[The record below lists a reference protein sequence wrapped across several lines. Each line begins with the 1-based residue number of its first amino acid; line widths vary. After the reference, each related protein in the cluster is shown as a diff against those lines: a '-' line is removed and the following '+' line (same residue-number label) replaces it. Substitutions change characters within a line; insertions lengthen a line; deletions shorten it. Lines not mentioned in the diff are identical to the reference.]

1 MNLSGSEPQL
11 NIRQKQAV
19 GYSNGTLLIV
29 AGAGTGKTTVITKR
43 IVQLIKNNKTKPEE
57 ILALTFTDKAAGEMR
72 DRVEKLLQDGYID
85 LWISTFHSFADRILR
100 TYGLDIGL
108 STDFRLLG
116 QTGAWL
122 LVNQNLHKFNLD
134 YYKPLGNPTKFIHAL
149 LSHFSRCK
157 DEGIE
162 PKDYLKYSDD
172 LRLNLD
178 NMPIGSKSVKSKDKA
193 GLASLQQEGDR
204 IKEIAEAYHTYQ
216 RLLLENNYLDFGD
229 LINYCLKLFEQ
240 RLAILEKYR
249 QQFKYIL
256 VDEFQDTNW
265 SQYELVKLLAF
276 PRNNITVCADDDQS
290 IYAWRGSSFNN
301 VLQFRK
307 DYPKV
312 KEIVLIEN
320 YRSLQNILDLSYKFI
335 QLNNPNRLEYQLNDV
350 KEISKDAQR
359 KGMDLKKF
367 KKINKRLK
375 AVKTE
380 EGVIQYLP
388 CGTKEQEMQE
398 VINKIIEI
406 FNKGKDT
413 ILNDF
418 AILCRTNEAA
428 NNFSRA
434 LELSDIP
441 HQFLSSK
448 GLYSRPIIL
457 DIISY
462 FRLLDNY
469 YEDSSMYRILNIP
482 CFGILIEDIAKI
494 SQYSS
499 RKSCSIYESLQQL
512 PLIFGISQESQ
523 QKFNAILVLIKKYSV
538 IAQQKNISEV
548 FVSFL
553 QDSGYLDF
561 LVKDKKQVKQNLD
574 LINQF
579 YDKIK
584 QFEEE
589 QYSPKLRDFVQQIDM
604 ELQSGEE
611 GLLRFNPEE
620 GPDTVKIMTIH
631 SAKGL
636 EFKYVF
642 LVNLVDKRFP
652 TIERKEPIEIPE
664 SLVKE
669 VIPEGN
675 VHLQEERRLFYVGM
689 TRAKQGLFFFS
700 AKDYGQARDKKP
712 SRFLMECGLTETNYK
727 SKITNSKFTPTPNF
741 GVGARITNPKLQIPN
756 KFQTSSKSQD
766 SRPHRYA
773 SLAKRSGR
781 AGFKGYAIPDHFS
794 FTQLAAFE
802 KCPLQYK
809 FAHILRLPVRGKAA
823 FTFGKA
829 MHNTLFEF
837 VGRIAKGNNVAQ
849 KQLFFSNSPEEN
861 SGETRRR
868 PAQIAFDD
876 LLKIYK
882 QNWKDEWYENEKQ
895 KKEYYEQGKKSL
907 KIFYDKFIKTKPR
920 IKFIQDSPALE
931 QGFNLK
937 IGDNI
942 LIGKIDRIDATEDG
956 VEIIDYKTGSAKTE
970 LKAEEKMQLLIYQ
983 IAAEEVL
990 GLKPKKLTYYYLED
1004 GSAVSFLGKDKDKEN
1019 AKKKILEAIKK
1030 IEDSNF
1036 NPTPGWQCKY
1046 CDFKNICEFRK
1057 L

>member
-1 MNLSGSEPQL
+1 MNLSASESHL
-11 NIRQKQAV
+11 NIQQKQAV
-19 GYSNGTLLIV
+19 AFGNGPLLIV
-29 AGAGTGKTTVITKR
+29 AGAGTGKTTVITQR
-43 IVQLIKNNKTKPEE
+43 IAELIKNSKAKPEE

-72 DRVEKLLQDGYID
+72 ERVEKLLPDGYID

-108 STDFRLLG
+108 STDFRLLD

-122 LVNQNLHKFNLD
+122 LLRQNLDKFNLD
-134 YYKPLGNPTKFIHAL
+134 YYRPLGNPTKFIHAL

-178 NMPIGSKSVKSKDKA
+178 NMPVGSKSVKSKDKA

-204 IKEIAEAYHTYQ
+204 IKEIAETYHTYQ
-216 RLLLENNYLDFGD
+216 QLLLENNYLDFGD

-240 RLAILEKYR
+240 RPKILEKFR
-249 QQFKYIL
+249 EQFKYIL

-276 PRNNITVCADDDQS
+276 PNNNITVCADDDQS
-290 IYAWRGSSFNN
+290 IYRFRGSSFNN

-307 DYPKV
+307 DYPNA

-335 QLNNPNRLEYQLNDV
+335 QLNNPNRLECHLNDV
-350 KEISKDAQR
+350 KEISKNAQR

-367 KKINKRLK
+367 KKINKQLK
-375 AVKTE
+375 AVKIDK
-380 EGVIQYLP
+380 GVIQYLSS
-388 CGTKEQEMQE
+388 GTADQEIQV

-406 FNKGKDT
+406 FNKEKDT
-413 ILNDF
+413 GFNDF
-418 AILCRTNEAA
+418 AILCRTNETA

-434 LELSDIP
+434 LARADIP

-462 FRLLDNY
+462 FRLLNNY
-469 YEDSSMYRILNIP
+469 YEDSSMYRILNTP
-482 CFGILIEDIAKI
+482 CFGVLIEDIAKI

-499 RKSCSIYESLQQL
+499 RKGCSIYESLQQL
-512 PLIFGISQESQ
+512 PLIFGISQESR
-523 QKFNAILVLIKKYSV
+523 QKLNTISSLIIKHSA

-561 LVKDKKQVKQNLD
+561 LIKDKKEVKQNLD

-664 SLVKE
+664 LLIKE
-669 VIPEGN
+669 VIPEGD

-689 TRAKQGLFFFS
+689 TRAKQGLFFTS
-700 AKDYGQARDKKP
+700 AKDYGKVRDKKP
-712 SRFLMECGLTETNYK
+712 SRFLMECGMIK
-727 SKITNSKFTPTPNF
+727 SFNCHSEERA
-741 GVGARITNPKLQIPN
+741 VA
-756 KFQTSSKSQD
+756 SD
-766 SRPHRYA
+766 EE
-773 SLAKRSGR
+773 SLASQNVIPSDSEESLTNVRNFSDKPRDPSLLSVTQGD
-781 AGFKGYAIPDHFS
+781 KKENYTLPDHFS

-823 FTFGKA
+823 FTFGKT

-837 VGRIAKGNNVAQ
+837 VSRIARGNSVAQ
-849 KQLFFSNSPEEN
+849 KQLFFNS
-861 SGETRRR
+861 SLGETRPRPSSGEVGSR
-868 PAQIAFDD
+868 PAQIAFDE

-895 KKEYYEQGKKSL
+895 KKEYYEKGKKSL
-907 KIFYDKFIKTKPR
+907 KIFYDKFTKTQPR
-920 IKFIQDSPALE
+920 IKFIQDNPALE

-937 IGDNI
+937 IGDYMI
-942 LIGKIDRIDATEDG
+942 IGKIDRIDEMEDG
-956 VEIIDYKTGSAKTE
+956 VEIIDYKTGSAKIE
-970 LKAEEKMQLLIYQ
+970 LKPEEKMQLLIYQ
-983 IAAEEVL
+983 IAVEQVL

-1004 GSAVSFLGKDKDKEN
+1004 SSVVSFLGKDKDKEN
-1019 AKKKILEAIKK
+1019 TKKKILEAIKK
-1030 IEDSNF
+1030 IEASDF